1 MLYET
6 YNSMN
11 KHDTLISRVWSK
23 MMTDQWT
30 IIIHNNIVSFDSC
43 LDVLFHSFTGTT
55 TFPTTSLPYRC
66 PANQRY
72 SKFQGGDGSFAI
84 TVGGRT
90 PDQNATIDP
99 GSGISLNST
108 SNRLSISRWDQP
120 LGFSFIRIQ
129 FQMDP
134 VEFGLRFISVDIKR
148 GEVVAMTQV
157 CWFFLI

>member
-1 MLYET
+1 
-6 YNSMN
+6 
-11 KHDTLISRVWSK
+11 
-23 MMTDQWT
+23 MTDQW
-30 IIIHNNIVSFDSC
+30 IIIVYFDSC

-55 TFPTTSLPYRC
+55 ISPTTPLPYRC
-66 PANQRY
+66 PAHQRY
-72 SKFQGGDGSFAI
+72 SKFHGGDGSFAI

-108 SNRLSISRWDQP
+108 SNRLSISRRDQP

-129 FQMDP
+129 FQVDP
-134 VEFGLRFISVDIKR
+134 VEFGLRFISVDMKR

-157 CWFFLI
+157 CWFSIIASYPIPNKSNTT